1 MENNLREQ
9 GAFKRKSFLS
19 RKRLGD
25 ILVENKLIT
34 KEQLERALKNQKK
47 MGKRLGEVLIDAGLV
62 TEEDILSALKLQL
75 GIPQVTLSD
84 KIDVKLI
91 KSIPRQ
97 LIKRHKVIPIKK
109 EGNRMIV
116 AMFDP
121 LNVLALN
128 DLKIVTNCE
137 VDPVLASRKEIESVI
152 QKVYSLSFLDEEKES
167 DTAEQESLRADYLD
181 LDFSDEEMEDS
192 LAVKLTNSII
202 KQAID
207 ESVSDIH
214 IEPAEKEV
222 RVRYRVDGILHEAMS
237 LPKTSQSALTARFKI
252 LSNMDIAEKRLPQDG
267 RMNVKHR
274 KQKFDLRVSSLPVI
288 RGEKIVIRV
297 LRSQNVSML
306 SIKELGFDEFN
317 LKRFTDILKHSY
329 GLVLV
334 TGPTGS
340 GKTTTLYAALQELN
354 SIEKNILTIEDPVE
368 YTFEGINQI
377 QVNVKA
383 GLTFAAG
390 LRSILRQDPDIIMV
404 GEIRDAETAEIAVR
418 AASTG
423 HLVLSSLHTN
433 NAATALIRLIDMGV
447 EPCLVLSAVLGVV
460 SQRLVRVLCPHCK
473 ESYHLPS
480 VDPIRD
486 FIGIGSNEDVEL
498 YRAVGCDNCRKLGY
512 IGRISIQE
520 VMIISEDIREMIKNK
535 NNAQQIRNKAI
546 EEGMITFKEDGIRKA
561 LSGVTTIQEVM
572 RVAYEEFKEDG
583 IRKALSG
590 VTTTQEVMRVAY
602 GKY

>member
-34 KEQLERALKNQKK
+34 KEQLEQALDNQKK
-47 MGKRLGEVLIDAGLV
+47 MGKRLGEVLIDTGLV
-62 TEEDILSALKLQL
+62 TEKDILNVLELQL
-75 GIPQVTLSD
+75 RIPQVTLSD

-91 KSIPRQ
+91 KSIPEQ

-121 LNVLALN
+121 LNVLALD
-128 DLKIVTNCE
+128 DLKITTNCE
-137 VDPVLASRKEIESVI
+137 IDPVLASRKEIESVI
-152 QKVYSLSFLDEEKES
+152 QKVYSLSFLNEEES
-167 DTAEQESLRADYLD
+167 DTAEQESLRAGYLD
-181 LDFSDEEMEDS
+181 LDFSDEGMVDS

-207 ESVSDIH
+207 ESASDIH

-237 LPKTSQSALTARFKI
+237 LPKTSQSALTARLKI
-252 LSNMDIAEKRLPQDG
+252 LSNMDVAEKRLPQDG
-267 RMNVKHR
+267 RMNVKYR
-274 KQKFDLRVSSLPVI
+274 KQEFDLRMSSLPVI
-288 RGEKIVIRV
+288 HGEKIVIRV
-297 LRSQNVSML
+297 LKSKNVSML

-340 GKTTTLYAALQELN
+340 GKTTTLYAALQELS

-368 YTFEGINQI
+368 YIFEGINQI

-423 HLVLSSLHTN
+423 HLVLSTLHTN
-433 NAATALIRLIDMGV
+433 DAATALTRLIDMGV
-447 EPCLVLSAVLGVV
+447 EPFLVSSAVLGVV
-460 SQRLVRVLCPHCK
+460 SQRLVRILCPHCK

-480 VDPIRD
+480 DDPIRD
-486 FIGIGSNEDVEL
+486 FIGIGSNEDIEL

-512 IGRISIQE
+512 IGRTSIQE
-520 VMIISEDIREMIKNK
+520 VMIISKDIREMIKNK
-535 NNAQQIRNKAI
+535 NSAQQIRNKAI
-546 EEGMITFKEDGIRKA
+546 EEGMIILKEDGIRKALNGITTIQEVMRVAYGEFKEDGIRKA
-561 LSGVTTIQEVM
+561 LNGVTTIQEVM
-572 RVAYEEFKEDG
+572 RVAY
-583 IRKALSG
+583 
-590 VTTTQEVMRVAY
+590 
-602 GKY
+602 GK